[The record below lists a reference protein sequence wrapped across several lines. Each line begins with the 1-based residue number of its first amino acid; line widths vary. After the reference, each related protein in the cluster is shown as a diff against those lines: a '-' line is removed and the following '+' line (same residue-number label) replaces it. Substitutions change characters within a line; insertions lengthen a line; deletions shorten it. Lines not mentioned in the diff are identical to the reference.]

1 MVLTKEKQAELAS
14 GGTVELLPALT
25 DLVADCMDLVG
36 QDGPKLH
43 YRQGTGAGYHLGQ
56 GLAIYASGKGIFLH
70 ITAAVM
76 VRNHLLRNR
85 LLWRACKER
94 DVRHNG
100 GIWTVPITSALE
112 LYSYIT

>member
-1 MVLTKEKQAELAS
+1 MLTKEKQAELAS
-14 GGTVELLPALT
+14 NGTVELLPALA
-25 DLVADCMDLVG
+25 DMVADALDLVG
-36 QDGPKLH
+36 QDTPKLH
-43 YRQGTGAGYHLGQ
+43 YRQGTGAGYHLSG

-70 ITAAVM
+70 VTAAVM

-85 LLWRACKER
+85 LLWRACKDK
-94 DVRHNG
+94 DVRHSG